1 MKGWYVKM
9 ANIWE
14 KFDKVIDIEGLQKDV
29 QEVAKNSA
37 NFREVPHG
45 EYEVKIEKLELIE
58 SKAGDPMVTVWFK
71 VLAGDYKGSMIFMN
85 QVITKGFQIHI
96 MNEFLRSLDSG
107 YDVEFKSYSQYAQ
120 LLMDIHEA
128 IDGELEYLLKYSE
141 GKKGF
146 SNYEIVDVYEV
157 E

>member
-1 MKGWYVKM
+1 M

-14 KFDKVIDIEGLQKDV
+14 KFDKVIDVEGLQKDV
-29 QEVAKNSA
+29 QEAAENGA

-45 EYEVKIEKLELIE
+45 EYEVKIEKLELVE

-107 YDVEFKSYSQYAQ
+107 YDVEFRSYSQYGQ

>member
-1 MKGWYVKM
+1 M

-14 KFDKVIDIEGLQKDV
+14 KFDKAIDVEGLQKDV
-29 QEVAKNSA
+29 QEAAENGA

-45 EYEVKIEKLELIE
+45 EYEVKIEKIELVE

-107 YDVEFKSYSQYAQ
+107 YDVEFRSYSQYGQ

>member
-1 MKGWYVKM
+1 M

-14 KFDKVIDIEGLQKDV
+14 KFDKAIDVEGLQKDV
-29 QEVAKNSA
+29 QEVAKNGT

-45 EYEVKIEKLELIE
+45 EYEVKIEKLELVE

-71 VLAGDYKGSMIFMN
+71 VLAGEYKGCMIFMN

-107 YDVEFKSYSQYAQ
+107 YDVEFRSYSQYGQ

>member
-1 MKGWYVKM
+1 M

-14 KFDKVIDIEGLQKDV
+14 KFDKAIDVEGLQKDV
-29 QEVAKNSA
+29 QEAAENGT

-45 EYEVKIEKLELIE
+45 EYEVKIDKLELVE

-107 YDVEFKSYSQYAQ
+107 YDVEFRSYSQYGQ

-146 SNYEIVDVYEV
+146 SNYEIVDVYDV
-157 E
+157 EE

>member
-1 MKGWYVKM
+1 M
-9 ANIWE
+9 ANIWD
-14 KFDKVIDIEGLQKDV
+14 KFDKEIDVEGLQKDV
-29 QEVAKNSA
+29 QEAAENGA

-45 EYEVKIEKLELIE
+45 EYEVKIEKLELVE
-58 SKAGDPMVTVWFK
+58 SKAGDPMVTVWFR
-71 VLAGDYKGSMIFMN
+71 VLVGDYKGSMIFMN

-107 YDVEFKSYSQYAQ
+107 YDVEFRSYSQYGQ

-128 IDGELEYLLKYSE
+128 IDEELEYLLKYSE

>member
-1 MKGWYVKM
+1 M

-14 KFDKVIDIEGLQKDV
+14 KFDNAIDVEGLQKDV
-29 QEVAKNSA
+29 QEAAGNGT

-45 EYEVKIEKLELIE
+45 EYEVKIEKLELVE

-107 YDVEFKSYSQYAQ
+107 YDVEFRSYSQYGQ

-128 IDGELEYLLKYSE
+128 IDGKLEYLLKYSE

>member
-1 MKGWYVKM
+1 M

-14 KFDKVIDIEGLQKDV
+14 KFDKVIDVEGLQKDV
-29 QEVAKNSA
+29 QEASKNGA

-45 EYEVKIEKLELIE
+45 EYEVKIEKLELVE

-71 VLAGDYKGSMIFMN
+71 VLTGDYKGSMIFMN

-107 YDVEFKSYSQYAQ
+107 YDVEFRSYSQYGQ

-128 IDGELEYLLKYSE
+128 IDGQFEYGLKYGE

-146 SNYEIVDVYEV
+146 NTYEIVDVYEV

>member
-1 MKGWYVKM
+1 M

-14 KFDKVIDIEGLQKDV
+14 KFDREIDIEGLQKDV
-29 QEVAKNSA
+29 QEAAENGA
-37 NFREVPHG
+37 NYREVPHG
-45 EYEVKIEKLELIE
+45 EYEVKIEKLELVE

-107 YDVEFKSYSQYAQ
+107 YDVEFRSYSQYGQ

-146 SNYEIVDVYEV
+146 SNYEIVDVFEV

>member
-1 MKGWYVKM
+1 MVCKM

-14 KFDKVIDIEGLQKDV
+14 KFDREIDIEGLDV
-29 QEVAKNSA
+29 QEAAENGA
-37 NFREVPHG
+37 NYREVPHG
-45 EYEVKIEKLELIE
+45 EYEVKIEKLELVE

-71 VLAGDYKGSMIFMN
+71 ILTGEYKGCMIFMN
-85 QVITKGFQIHI
+85 QVITKGFQIHL

-107 YDVEFKSYSQYAQ
+107 YDIEFKSYSQYGQ

-128 IDGELEYLLKYSE
+128 IDGQLEYALKYGE

-146 SNYEIVDVYEV
+146 NTYEITDVYEV
-157 E
+157 EE

>member
-1 MKGWYVKM
+1 M

-14 KFDKVIDIEGLQKDV
+14 KFDKAIDVEGLQKDV
-29 QEVAKNSA
+29 QEAAENGT

-45 EYEVKIEKLELIE
+45 EYEVKIEKLELVE

-107 YDVEFKSYSQYAQ
+107 YDVEFRSYSQYGQ

-157 E
+157 EE

>member
-1 MKGWYVKM
+1 M

-14 KFDKVIDIEGLQKDV
+14 KFDKVIDVEGLQKDV
-29 QEVAKNSA
+29 QEAAENGA

-45 EYEVKIEKLELIE
+45 EYEVKIEKLELVE

-107 YDVEFKSYSQYAQ
+107 YDVEFRSYSQYGQ

-146 SNYEIVDVYEV
+146 SNYEIVDVYDV
-157 E
+157 EE

>member
-1 MKGWYVKM
+1 M

-14 KFDKVIDIEGLQKDV
+14 KFDNAIDVEGLQADV
-29 QEVAKNSA
+29 KEAAENGA

-45 EYEVKIEKLELIE
+45 EYEVKIEKLEMVE

-107 YDVEFKSYSQYAQ
+107 YDVEFRSYSQYGQ

-146 SNYEIVDVYEV
+146 SNYEIVDVYDV
-157 E
+157 EE

>member
-1 MKGWYVKM
+1 M

-14 KFDKVIDIEGLQKDV
+14 KFDKAIDVEGLQKDV
-29 QEVAKNSA
+29 QEAVENDA

-45 EYEVKIEKLELIE
+45 EYEVKIEKLELVE
-58 SKAGDPMVTVWFK
+58 SKAGDPMVTVWFR

-107 YDVEFKSYSQYAQ
+107 YDVEFRSYSQYGQ

-157 E
+157 EE

>member
-1 MKGWYVKM
+1 MVCKM

-14 KFDKVIDIEGLQKDV
+14 KFDKAIDVEGLQKDV
-29 QEVAKNSA
+29 QEAAENGA

-45 EYEVKIEKLELIE
+45 EYEVKIEKLELVE

-107 YDVEFKSYSQYAQ
+107 YDVEFRSYSQYGQ
-120 LLMDIHEA
+120 LLMNIHEA

-146 SNYEIVDVYEV
+146 SNYEIVDVYDV
-157 E
+157 EE

>member
-1 MKGWYVKM
+1 MVCKM

-14 KFDKVIDIEGLQKDV
+14 KFDKVIDVEGLQKDV
-29 QEVAKNSA
+29 QEAAKNGA

-45 EYEVKIEKLELIE
+45 EYEVKIEKLELVE
-58 SKAGDPMVTVWFK
+58 SKAGDPMVTVWFR

-107 YDVEFKSYSQYAQ
+107 YDVEFRSYSQYGQ

-128 IDGELEYLLKYSE
+128 IDERLEYGLKYGE

-146 SNYEIVDVYEV
+146 STYEITDVYEV
-157 E
+157 Q

>member
-1 MKGWYVKM
+1 M

-14 KFDKVIDIEGLQKDV
+14 KFDKAIDVEGLQKDV
-29 QEVAKNSA
+29 QEAAENGA
-37 NFREVPHG
+37 NYREVPHG
-45 EYEVKIEKLELIE
+45 EYEVKIEKLELVE

-71 VLAGDYKGSMIFMN
+71 ILTGEYKGCMIFMN
-85 QVITKGFQIHI
+85 QVITKGFQIHL

-107 YDVEFKSYSQYAQ
+107 YDIEFKSYSQYGQ

-128 IDGELEYLLKYSE
+128 IDGQLEYALKYGE

-146 SNYEIVDVYEV
+146 NTYEITDVYEV
-157 E
+157 EE

>member
-1 MKGWYVKM
+1 M

-14 KFDKVIDIEGLQKDV
+14 KFDKAIDVEGLQKDV
-29 QEVAKNSA
+29 QEAAENGT

-45 EYEVKIEKLELIE
+45 EYEVKIEKLELVE

-107 YDVEFKSYSQYAQ
+107 YDVEFRSYSQYGQ
-120 LLMDIHEA
+120 LLMDIHEV

-146 SNYEIVDVYEV
+146 SNYEIVDVYDV
-157 E
+157 EE

>member
-1 MKGWYVKM
+1 M

-14 KFDKVIDIEGLQKDV
+14 KFDREIDVEGLQKDV
-29 QEVAKNSA
+29 QEAAENGA
-37 NFREVPHG
+37 NYREVPHG
-45 EYEVKIEKLELIE
+45 EYEVKIEKLELVE

-71 VLAGDYKGSMIFMN
+71 VRAGDYKGSMIFMN

-107 YDVEFKSYSQYAQ
+107 YDVEFKNYSQYGQ

-128 IDGELEYLLKYSE
+128 IDGELEYLLEYSE

-157 E
+157 EE

>member
-1 MKGWYVKM
+1 M

-14 KFDKVIDIEGLQKDV
+14 KFDKAIDVEGLQKDV
-29 QEVAKNSA
+29 QEAAENGA

-45 EYEVKIEKLELIE
+45 EYEVKIEKLELVE
-58 SKAGDPMVTVWFK
+58 SKAGDPMVTVWFR

-107 YDVEFKSYSQYAQ
+107 YDVEFRSYSQYGQ
-120 LLMDIHEA
+120 LLMDIHEV
-128 IDGELEYLLKYSE
+128 IDEELEYLLKYSE

-157 E
+157 EE

>member
-1 MKGWYVKM
+1 M

-14 KFDKVIDIEGLQKDV
+14 KFDKAIDVEGLQKDV
-29 QEVAKNSA
+29 QEAAENGA

-45 EYEVKIEKLELIE
+45 EYEVKIEKLELVE

-71 VLAGDYKGSMIFMN
+71 VRAGDYKGSMIFMN

-107 YDVEFKSYSQYAQ
+107 YDVEFRSYSQYGQ

-146 SNYEIVDVYEV
+146 SNYEIVDVFEV